1 MLVTT
6 VTDELRLSTNFKAK
20 TIAVSLKDR
29 GAVLPG
35 GHTSSGSFWY
45 DGTTGDWITS
55 SHYMNQLP
63 DWLIKLNKLKLPDNY
78 LNQQWNTILPIEGY
92 TESIFDNNP
101 YEGLFVGET
110 NPVFPHKL
118 NELKEKNGGYELL
131 KACPWGNTFTF
142 DFAKE
147 AIKGE
152 MLGKDA
158 ITDFL
163 SISLSSTDYIGHQ
176 YGPISVEVED
186 TYIRLDKDIENF
198 LSFLDAETGKG
209 NYLVFLT
216 ADHGAVHVPAYLQ
229 YIKIP
234 AGYFDDINAKS
245 ALDLY
250 LSKKY
255 GPEKWVLNVSNE
267 QVFLNKKLIYEK
279 NIDLKEFKT
288 NIKNILLEMEGVA
301 HVFSSDEIES
311 ANFGNNILKSV
322 QNGYYPTR
330 SGDIVFVLKP
340 GWVEGMS
347 KTGTTHGAAYTYDT
361 HVPLLF
367 YGWKTEKGNEYDRVN
382 ITDIAP
388 TISMLLDI
396 SLPNGTTGSPIK
408 SYLNKIK

>member
-1 MLVTT
+1 
-6 VTDELRLSTNFKAK
+6 
-20 TIAVSLKDR
+20 
-29 GAVLPG
+29 
-35 GHTSSGSFWY
+35 
-45 DGTTGDWITS
+45 
-55 SHYMNQLP
+55 
-63 DWLIKLNKLKLPDNY
+63 
-78 LNQQWNTILPIEGY
+78 
-92 TESIFDNNP
+92 
-101 YEGLFVGET
+101 
-110 NPVFPHKL
+110 
-118 NELKEKNGGYELL
+118 
-131 KACPWGNTFTF
+131 
-142 DFAKE
+142 
-147 AIKGE
+147 
-152 MLGKDA
+152 
-158 ITDFL
+158 
-163 SISLSSTDYIGHQ
+163 
-176 YGPISVEVED
+176 
-186 TYIRLDKDIENF
+186 
-198 LSFLDAETGKG
+198 
-209 NYLVFLT
+209 
-216 ADHGAVHVPAYLQ
+216 LQ

-245 ALDLY
+245 ELDLY